1 MGGDAILNKDG
12 GFTLIECIITLAI
25 FSIVLSLAMGLYL
38 TGYKL
43 YRSAEGQTET
53 EENVRVVM
61 NRITQTLRWT
71 DHLYENVSVENNV
84 LKIRNYRYYL
94 GFDGFHEM
102 INYTSNNL
110 ARNISHFEAR
120 IEDNMLKIHL
130 EGVNDTSGPPFII
143 KQIFYL
149 GGE

>member
-1 MGGDAILNKDG
+1 MTRES
-12 GFTLIECIITLAI
+12 GFTLLECIITLAI

-43 YRSAEGQTET
+43 YLRAESQTEV
-53 EENVRVVM
+53 EENVRIAM

-71 DHLYENVSVENNV
+71 DGLRDNVSVENNV
-84 LKIRNYRYYL
+84 LKIRNYRYYM

-102 INYTSNNL
+102 INSTSNNL
-110 ARNISHFEAR
+110 AKKIKRFEVNID
-120 IEDNMLKIHL
+120 DNMLKIYL
-130 EGVNDTSGPPFII
+130 EGASDRGESSFVLE
-143 KQIFYL
+143 QVFYL